1 VSYLVLA
8 LSSALFLC
16 SCVGCLGA
24 IRQTLR
30 KGCLSGRRLLFMHQI
45 LLCVVLL
52 FSFKQYEWINKQGM
66 SMELVISNQTAY
78 QYDGFERR
86 LNQYFNEAYFD
97 SLCEE
102 DASAMWLFN
111 FVDSKCPERMSRE
124 YCLMSETRKK
134 TCDTSCSLVTDDNA
148 FADFNLERC
157 CPSEDLCNDG
167 HIVSCPYHRC
177 RIAILEE
184 LYFWT
189 G

>member
-1 VSYLVLA
+1 
-8 LSSALFLC
+8 
-16 SCVGCLGA
+16 
-24 IRQTLR
+24 
-30 KGCLSGRRLLFMHQI
+30 MHQI

-102 DASAMWLFN
+102 DASAMWLLN